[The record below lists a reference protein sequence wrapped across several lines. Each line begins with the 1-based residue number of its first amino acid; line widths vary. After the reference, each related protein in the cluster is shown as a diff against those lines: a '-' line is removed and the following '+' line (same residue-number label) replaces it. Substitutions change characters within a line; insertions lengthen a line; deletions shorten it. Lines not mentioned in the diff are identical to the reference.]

1 LAAAGVPLVSLQ
13 VQYSLLSTYP
23 VTDLGLKDLCDQLGL
38 RLIAYSPLALGILTG
53 KYGPQGPWPAG
64 VRGWLLRQLVPAV
77 QPLLAVLGAIAAERD
92 KTPAQVALNW
102 CMGKGTLPIPGAKT
116 LAQAEQNLGAL
127 GWHLDAGEM
136 VELDQARGRCDRQMV
151 QNIFQSR

>member
-1 LAAAGVPLVSLQ
+1 
-13 VQYSLLSTYP
+13 
-23 VTDLGLKDLCDQLGL
+23 
-38 RLIAYSPLALGILTG
+38 
-53 KYGPQGPWPAG
+53 